1 MTAYLSGLMLSLALI
16 VPIGPQ
22 NIVVLNQGLVV
33 GFPRSLFAVVFAG
46 ICDTLLIVVGAV
58 GVGALLTGVP
68 ALRSAFL
75 AVGAVFLLFLTW
87 SAFRRSATEAPAVGD
102 DGPLRHVAMKIA
114 GASLLNPH
122 AILDT
127 VVVIGSAIAAQRD
140 DVRMSFA
147 GGTLSASWLWFA
159 FLVVAANAVRRFL
172 TPNSVIWLD
181 RLSGAIL
188 LFFAGVLAVEFAHSV

>member
-1 MTAYLSGLMLSLALI
+1 MTAYLSGLMLGLALI

-22 NIVVLNQGLVV
+22 NIVVLNQGLLV
-33 GFPRSLFAVVFAG
+33 GFPRSLLAVVFAG

-58 GVGALLTGVP
+58 GVGALFTGIP
-68 ALRSAFL
+68 ALRSVLL

-87 SAFRRSATEAPAVGD
+87 SAFRRSATEAPAVDD

-122 AILDT
+122 AIL
-127 VVVIGSAIAAQRD
+127 VIGSAIAAQRD

-147 GGTLSASWLWFA
+147 IFRGSTRRG
-159 FLVVAANAVRRFL
+159 VRAL
-172 TPNSVIWLD
+172 GL
-181 RLSGAIL
+181 RLSSRVRAL
-188 LFFAGVLAVEFAHSV
+188 LLPLLAAKEALQLGGELVA